1 MIGGRVGVF
10 AAGREDGN
18 LPKEASAGEV
28 SSFLEAV
35 NAQNA
40 RYANGKRNLTK
51 SSGFSRTRPKK
62 DFWSAYP
69 PESAPFWSGAGPT
82 RAGL

>member
-1 MIGGRVGVF
+1 VF
-10 AAGREDGN
+10 AAGRKAGN

-40 RYANGKRNLTK
+40 RYANGKRKRTT
-51 SSGFSRTRPKK
+51 SGRFSRTRLKIP
-62 DFWSAYP
+62 FWSAYP
-69 PESAPFWSGAGPT
+69 PESTAFWSGAGPT
-82 RAGL
+82 RAEL

>member
-1 MIGGRVGVF
+1 VF
-10 AAGREDGN
+10 AAGRKAGN

-40 RYANGKRNLTK
+40 RYANGKRNRTK
-51 SSGFSRTRPKK
+51 SSGFSRTRPKFP
-62 DFWSAYP
+62 FWSAYP
-69 PESAPFWSGAGPT
+69 PESTAFWSGAGPT
-82 RAGL
+82 RAEL